1 MTIETPTNPQGPAEA
16 APPNPA
22 EAAPQV
28 PDGSQGPTGDEFAG
42 LLEHPELEQTA
53 PPTGSEDGNPVSG
66 EPQGQAGEG
75 EAAPDQGQEPTPEA
89 GAFAPIT
96 ITYNGKPYTIDS
108 ADKAT
113 ELIQKGLDYRVKMQR
128 LGQHRGTLE
137 LVNQA
142 LRDPQRSEQVKAILT
157 QGAGQGQPSAK
168 PQDGQPELGQGILL
182 PVEGPDGQ
190 TFYVPPDKGM
200 ISMISQVVE
209 QAMASRLQALQ
220 KEQPQSSPETDPYL
234 GAFIQER
241 KEADLSKYID
251 AAYPQSATWAQSRD
265 KVIEAMAADG
275 IGPGH
280 PANDD
285 PEAWLGYYMRLAMA
299 GKLPARQGG
308 ELVTTP
314 KVVDKSALKA
324 GAQTP
329 KPSAGKPPQI
339 KTQELVGRALAPGA
353 GDQDWDAALELFID
367 HPGIK

>member
-1 MTIETPTNPQGPAEA
+1 MTIETQTNPQGPAEA

-53 PPTGSEDGNPVSG
+53 PPTGSEDGNPASG

-75 EAAPDQGQEPTPEA
+75 EAAPGQGQEPTPEA

-142 LRDPQRSEQVKAILT
+142 LRDPQRAEQVKALLT
-157 QGAGQGQPSAK
+157 GQGAGQGQSAAK
-168 PQDGQPELGQGILL
+168 PQDGQQILV
-182 PVEGPDGQ
+182 PVEGPDGKTVYMQ
-190 TFYVPPDKGM
+190 PDQGAV
-200 ISMISQVVE
+200 SLVTQLL
-209 QAMASRLQALQ
+209 QQALEPYRSVLEGAG
-220 KEQPQSSPETDPYL
+220 KQPTQDGDPYVSVL
-234 GAFIQER
+234 VQQA
-241 KEADLSKYID
+241 KETELSNFID
-251 AAYPQSATWAQSRD
+251 ANYPQSATWGQSRE

-285 PEAWLGYYMRLAMA
+285 PNAWLSYYMRLAVA

-353 GDQDWDAALELFID
+353 GDQDFDAALELFID